1 MFRGIFGK
9 AITVF
14 ITVLLIGFL
23 LNGIMLYGAL
33 QDYASSQKQY
43 LLNKTGEKII
53 ETFQYMSNDPNRLIA
68 ERFFRK
74 NLEVYSYNTNSLIWI
89 SSRNGTIY
97 FAYSPN
103 GRMSSLENTRL
114 EDTQIKDM
122 QQGKDIKL
130 IGNFGGLLNGTY
142 LTIIKPIYVNNDIVG
157 AIHLHTP
164 IPELN
169 RIGRDAFKLFM
180 VSAIISTAIA
190 IIFAYLFSKKLTK
203 PLKQI
208 SQAAKIIA
216 DGEFEKRLDIAL
228 NDEIGELAASFNN
241 MARVLENQENMRK
254 EFVANVT
261 HELRTPMTSLKGFI
275 DGILDGT
282 IPQEKHKDYLAI
294 VKDETERLNR
304 LINTLLILT
313 RIEAGEMKLDTTS
326 FNINEL
332 LRRTVIKLEV
342 QIVRKNIEVQA
353 LFEEDDLFVI
363 ADMDAIESV
372 VINLLYNAIKFTPDG
387 GQIIISA
394 ENVKNK
400 VHVIIQDTGI
410 GIDPKDIDSIWD
422 RFYKSDKSRSRDKN
436 SAGLGLSIVKRIINA
451 HNENIWVDNRV
462 DNGAKFIFTLE
473 RDS

>member
-43 LLNKTGEKII
+43 LLNKTGEKIV

-114 EDTQIKDM
+114 EDTTIKDM

-142 LTIIKPIYVNNDIVG
+142 LTIIKPININNDIVG
-157 AIHLHTP
+157 AVYLHTP

-180 VSAIISTAIA
+180 VSAIISTGIA
-190 IIFAYLFSKKLTK
+190 IIFAYLFSRKLTK

-208 SQAAKIIA
+208 SQAAKVIA
-216 DGEFEKRLDIAL
+216 DGEFEKRLDIAS
-228 NDEIGELAASFNN
+228 NDEIGELATSFNN
-241 MARVLENQENMRK
+241 MAKALENQENMRK

-332 LRRTVIKLEV
+332 LRRAVIKLEG
-342 QIVRKNIEVQA
+342 QIVRKNIQVQA

-363 ADMDAIESV
+363 ADKDAIESV
-372 VINLLYNAIKFTPDG
+372 VINLFYNAIKFTPDG

-394 ENVKNK
+394 ESVKNK

-410 GIDPKDIDSIWD
+410 GIDPKDIDNVWD

-451 HNENIWVDNRV
+451 HNENIWVDSRV
-462 DNGAKFIFTLE
+462 DKGAKFIFTLK